1 MKEIILQI
9 DNLLAMLEVRGD
21 SVMILA
27 DARKAL
33 GAAYRAALKEKKKKE
48 GEGET

>member
-9 DNLLAMLEVRGD
+9 DNLLGMLEVRGD

-27 DARKAL
+27 EARKAL
-33 GAAYRAALKEKKKKE
+33 GAAYKATMKEQKGKE
-48 GEGET
+48 EEGKT

>member
-9 DNLLAMLEVRGD
+9 DNLLGMLEVRGD

-27 DARKAL
+27 EARKAL
-33 GAAYRAALKEKKKKE
+33 GAAYKATMKEQKGKE
-48 GEGET
+48 EEGET